1 MVNIVVKPIIA
12 TLWLYGTLSFRLY
25 NRKSLKTIQKAQKI
39 QFSGINLTHRKVF
52 LKNLLG
58 QIKQNCKYTVNF
70 LEHIGNS

>member
-12 TLWLYGTLSFRLY
+12 TLWLYGTLSLRLY

-52 LKNLLG
+52 FKNLLG
-58 QIKQNCKYTVNF
+58 QIKQNCKYAVNF